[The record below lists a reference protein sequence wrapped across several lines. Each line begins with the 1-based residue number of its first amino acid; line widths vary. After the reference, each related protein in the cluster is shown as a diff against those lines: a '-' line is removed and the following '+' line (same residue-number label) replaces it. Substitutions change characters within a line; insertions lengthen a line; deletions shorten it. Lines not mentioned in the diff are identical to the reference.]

1 MDIVVLAA
9 QAHQQHAARIG
20 VFGDGGQQ
28 LLRHPVVVPQLGA
41 AGIVRKRE
49 NTVAGIAEFHGGQ
62 FCQHIRRVV
71 GAGNRGNNPDFI
83 AHPHRAV
90 FAAVALERWS
100 RWGGRQARQA
110 PRSRRGH
117 RSRHSRR
124 GHRSRHSRRGRRA
137 RHSRRGH
144 RSRHSRRGHCSRRP
158 LLSRPHAVRR
168 AVLIFQRALQVG
180 AHIVGVHPGACAH
193 PLCGVSD
200 GITVLNHVL
209 ARLQIRQSHLV
220 ASGNH
225 LRGRAAA
232 ARELNLTTGLK
243 LLQRDGHIILLMN
256 SKISGLQ
263 RITAFISPINRPAS
277 AKMASRDGRL
287 KHSNE
292 Q

>member
-1 MDIVVLAA
+1 M
-9 QAHQQHAARIG
+9 
-20 VFGDGGQQ
+20 
-28 LLRHPVVVPQLGA
+28 
-41 AGIVRKRE
+41 RKRE
-49 NTVAGIAEFHGGQ
+49 NAVAGIAEFHGGQ
-62 FCQHIRRVV
+62 LCQHIRRVV
-71 GAGNRGNNPDFI
+71 GAGNCGNNPDFI

-100 RWGGRQARQA
+100 RRGGRQARQG
-110 PRSRRGH
+110 PRSRRGRRSRRSRRGH
-117 RSRHSRR
+117 RP
-124 GHRSRHSRRGRRA
+124 
-137 RHSRRGH
+137 
-144 RSRHSRRGHCSRRP
+144 RHSRRGHCSRRP

-200 GITVLNHVL
+200 GITVLDHVL

-232 ARELNLTTGLK
+232 ARELNLTTGLQ
-243 LLQRDGHIILLMN
+243 LLQRDGHIIRLIN

-277 AKMASRDGRL
+277 ARMASRDGRL